1 MTHRLELRKP
11 DGRSVVLYARHP
23 LAEPAE
29 VPEPRGGPVDARPHV
44 RWHPFRAEWVA
55 YAGHRQDRTFLP
67 PPDYDPLAP
76 TKPGGEPTELPPGDW
91 EVAVF
96 ENRFPSLRLAAPAPE
111 PSIVPTG
118 PGVGVCEVV
127 VYTQEREGGL
137 GDLSL
142 DRVDLLLEVWGDRTR
157 ALGSRPEIRYV
168 MPFENR
174 GIEVG
179 ATLSHPHGQIYA
191 YATVPPIPAAEQRE
205 ERRHWEERRSGLL
218 ASHLE
223 AEMRSGA
230 RIVYRGDFAV
240 AFVPA
245 FARYPYEVW
254 VAPRAPVPTLDALD
268 GAARADLARALRV
281 TVRAYD
287 ALFAKPFPYV
297 MVFHQAPTDGA
308 PHPEAHL
315 HAEFYPPYR
324 TATKL
329 KYLAGTEIGAG
340 FFTNDSIPESKAAE
354 LQRAAAS
361 VLAAEETGAARETG

>member
-1 MTHRLELRKP
+1 MHRLALRKP
-11 DGRSVVLYARHP
+11 DGRSVVLYADTP
-23 LAEPAE
+23 LSEPEE

-44 RWHPFRAEWVA
+44 RWHPFRGEWVA

-76 TKPGGEPTELPPGDW
+76 TRPGGEPTELPPGDW
-91 EVAVF
+91 QVAVF
-96 ENRFPSLRLAAPAPE
+96 ENRFPSLQLDAPAPE
-111 PSIVPTG
+111 SSIVATG
-118 PGVGVCEVV
+118 PGTGVCEVV

-142 DRVDLLLEVWGDRTR
+142 ARVGLLLEVWGDRTR
-157 ALGSRPEIRYV
+157 ELGARPEIRYV

-179 ATLSHPHGQIYA
+179 ATLGHPHGQIYA
-191 YATVPPIPAAEQRE
+191 YGFVPPIPAAEQRE
-205 ERRHWEERRSGLL
+205 ERRHWRERGTGLL
-218 ASHLE
+218 ASHID
-223 AEMRSGA
+223 AEIRAGA
-230 RIVYRGDFAV
+230 RMIYEGDFAV

-254 VAPRAPVPTLDALD
+254 VAPRAAVPSLDALD
-268 GAARADLARALRV
+268 GATRADLARALRL

-287 ALFAKPFPYV
+287 ALFRRPFPYV
-297 MVFHQAPTDGA
+297 MVFHQAPMDGV

-324 TATKL
+324 TASKL

-340 FFTNDSIPESKAAE
+340 LFTNDSIPEEKAEELRKAAGAVLLE
-354 LQRAAAS
+354 ESAAQES
-361 VLAAEETGAARETG
+361 R

>member
-11 DGRSVVLYARHP
+11 DGRSVVLYAGHP
-23 LAEPAE
+23 LDHPTE
-29 VPEPRGGPVDARPHV
+29 VPEPRGGPVDARPHL

-76 TKPGGEPTELPPGDW
+76 TTPGGEPTELPPGNW

-96 ENRFPSLRLAAPAPE
+96 ENRFPSLRLGAPPPAA
-111 PSIVPTG
+111 SIVPTA
-118 PGVGVCEVV
+118 PGTGVCEVV
-127 VYTQEREGGL
+127 VYTQEREGSL

-142 DRVDLLLEVWGDRTR
+142 ARIELLLEVWGERTR
-157 ALGSRPEIRYV
+157 ALGSHPEIRYV

-191 YATVPPIPAAEQRE
+191 YPTVPEIPATEQRE
-205 ERRHWEERRSGLL
+205 EWRHWEERGKTLL
-218 ASHLE
+218 SSHIE
-223 AEMRSGA
+223 AE
-230 RIVYRGDFAV
+230 IRGGSRVVFQGDHAV

-245 FARYPYEVW
+245 FARYPYEIW
-254 VAPRAPVPTLDALD
+254 VAPRAPVPSLDALD
-268 GAARADLARALRV
+268 SETRADLARALRL

-340 FFTNDSIPESKAAE
+340 FFTNDSIPEAKAAE
-354 LQRAAAS
+354 LQKAAAS
-361 VLAAEETGAARETG
+361 VATSVEAQPAREAR

>member
-11 DGRSVVLYARHP
+11 DGRSVALYARHP
-23 LAEPAE
+23 LTAPAE

-76 TKPGGEPTELPPGDW
+76 TRPGGEPTELPAGDW

-96 ENRFPSLRLAAPAPE
+96 ENRFPSLRLGAPAPA
-111 PSIVPTG
+111 PSVVPTG
-118 PGVGVCEVV
+118 PGTGVCEVV
-127 VYTQEREGGL
+127 VYTQDREGSL

-142 DRVDLLLEVWGDRTR
+142 DRVDLLLEVWGERTR
-157 ALGSRPEIRYV
+157 ALGSHPEIRYV

-191 YATVPPIPAAEQRE
+191 YATVPSIPATEQRE
-205 ERRHWEERRSGLL
+205 ERHHWEHRGKGLL
-218 ASHLE
+218 ASHIEDEIRSE
-223 AEMRSGA
+223 AR
-230 RIVYRGDFAV
+230 VLYRGDAAV

-254 VAPRAPVPTLDALD
+254 VAPRAPVPSLDALD
-268 GAARADLARALRV
+268 APTRADLARALRL

-297 MVFHQAPTDGA
+297 MVFHQAPTDGS

-340 FFTNDSIPESKAAE
+340 FFTNDSIPEEKAAE
-354 LQRAAAS
+354 LRKAAAA
-361 VLAAEETGAARETG
+361 VMAADAESPARAR